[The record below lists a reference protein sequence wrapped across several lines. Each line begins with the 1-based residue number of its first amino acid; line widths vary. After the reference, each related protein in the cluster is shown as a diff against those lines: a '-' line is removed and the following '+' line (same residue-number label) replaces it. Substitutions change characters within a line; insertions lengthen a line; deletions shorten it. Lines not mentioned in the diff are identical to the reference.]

1 MTRRSL
7 PLLLVAVVL
16 GVAGVFAA
24 FAATRTAGPQAAVA
38 ADPPAPGYINY
49 VSPSPLGDSAGEPS
63 IGVNRATGSVFF
75 QAVLETLRVRF
86 DDTVSPATA
95 TWRDVSPLATSQETL
110 DPILSTDERT
120 GRTYVSQ
127 LALACSLG
135 AFTTTPSTDAADG
148 FNGSSFTNNPGF
160 CGVGA
165 AADHQTVG
173 SGPVPPNSALP
184 VTPGTDTIVYY
195 CAQLTVAGN
204 CARSLDGGLTF
215 APAAVA
221 YSNLTGN
228 CNSFHGHIKTDPNDG
243 TAYLPLASCFPTA
256 AAANSDDENQR
267 IPGLA
272 ITRNGGT
279 TWEQFKFTG
288 FVADLESDPA
298 VAIAKDGTV
307 YFTASVRQV
316 PTKTD
321 GEEKELVW
329 VSRDQGKTFG
339 APVNISGP
347 AGVQNQEFPAAVA
360 GDGDRAAVTFIGA
373 TKFGSDQPAADGTDQ
388 YGAPWA
394 VYVAHTYD
402 RGQSWTTVNVTGA
415 DPIQRGCVDLGG
427 SGGTADCRNLL
438 DFNGMDVD
446 GQGRVVV
453 AYADGCVSQSC
464 ITNINFNAKAKGE
477 RTDKGVIARQ
487 SSGRGLFAAFDG
499 QIGQITPPPTTTTPS
514 TTTAPPATTTAPP
527 ATTTASPPTT
537 TTQPATTQP
546 ATTQPAGTTA
556 TPSQPGPS
564 GSGPT
569 PLAGGSRFLT
579 KVIAFNRFGGTARY
593 QQRRAGRLGL
603 PVKVRG
609 RVAPI
614 RNVRVS
620 VFRLVGQRKV
630 LLGRSRVLSRV
641 GSSKGIVL
649 RVKLRTRLT
658 PGRYLVEATA
668 RTLSGQ
674 LGRTTQQVRLR

>member
-7 PLLLVAVVL
+7 SLLLVAVLL
-16 GVAGVFAA
+16 GVVGVFAA

-95 TWRDVSPLATSQETL
+95 TWKDVSPLSTSLETL

-127 LALACSLG
+127 LSGICSLG
-135 AFTTTPSTDAADG
+135 AFTTDPSTDADDD
-148 FNGSSFTNNPGF
+148 FDGSSFTDSPTF
-160 CGVGA
+160 CSPGA

-173 SGPVPPNSALP
+173 SGPVPPNPTLP
-184 VTPGTDTIVYY
+184 VVPGTNAIVYY
-195 CAQLTVAGN
+195 CAQASEAGN
-204 CARSLDGGLTF
+204 CGRSIDNGDSRVFL
-215 APAAVA
+215 PATVA
-221 YSNLTGN
+221 YSDADAGGN

-243 TAYLPLASCFPTA
+243 TAYLPLASCFLDQA
-256 AAANSDDENQR
+256 SALNGDEDQR
-267 IPGLA
+267 FPGLA
-272 ITRNGGT
+272 ITRDGGT
-279 TWEQFKFTG
+279 TWEQTKFPG
-288 FVADLESDPA
+288 FNADLESDPA
-298 VAIAKDGTV
+298 VGIAKDGTV
-307 YFTASVRQV
+307 YFTASVRRD

-339 APVNISGP
+339 APVDISGP
-347 AGVQNQEFPAAVA
+347 TMNQEFPAAVA

-373 TKFGSDQPAADGTDQ
+373 KEPGSDQPDANGDDK

-402 RGQSWTTVNVTGA
+402 RGQTWKTVDVTGD

-427 SGGTADCRNLL
+427 AGGSANCRNLL
-438 DFNGMDVD
+438 DFNGMDID
-446 GQGRVVV
+446 GKGRVLV
-453 AYADGCVSQSC
+453 AYADGCISDACKTGVGFDA
-464 ITNINFNAKAKGE
+464 TADGK

-487 SSGRGLFAAFDG
+487 SSGCSLFKAFDAEFVG
-499 QIGQITPPPTTTTPS
+499 GAPCAAPADPTP
-514 TTTAPPATTTAPP
+514 
-527 ATTTASPPTT
+527 TTTAS
-537 TTQPATTQP
+537 ATTSP
-546 ATTQPAGTTA
+546 ASSTPPPSPA
-556 TPSQPGPS
+556 PSPVPSPVPSPAPAPGPS
-564 GSGPT
+564 PVPT
-569 PLAGGSRFLT
+569 TQTKPTAGVRVLT

-593 QQRRAGRLGL
+593 QQRRAGKLGL

-649 RVKLRTRLT
+649 RVKLTTRLT
-658 PGRYLVEATA
+658 PGRYLIEATA

-674 LGRTTQQVRLR
+674 FGRTTQQVRLR